1 MTENLKNLLLS
12 RGLSSIIYSAWC
24 WIRSVE
30 QLFQQIILINDN
42 DEGNN
47 NDEQFSGSTY
57 DRHNS
62 KHFQCLSSSDPHK
75 IMR

>member
-1 MTENLKNLLLS
+1 MLNKVCGTTFSTNNT
-12 RGLSSIIYSAWC
+12 
-24 WIRSVE
+24 
-30 QLFQQIILINDN
+30 NDN

>member
-1 MTENLKNLLLS
+1 MLNKVCGTTFSTNNT
-12 RGLSSIIYSAWC
+12 
-24 WIRSVE
+24 
-30 QLFQQIILINDN
+30 NDN

-75 IMR
+75 IMRQVL

>member
-1 MTENLKNLLLS
+1 MLNKVCGTTFSTNNT
-12 RGLSSIIYSAWC
+12 
-24 WIRSVE
+24 
-30 QLFQQIILINDN
+30 NNN

-47 NDEQFSGSTY
+47 NDEQFSGSIY